1 MSSRWLVV
9 AALLGAL
16 VGFGFAA
23 ASTYDFAAHLDRQVH
38 SLHCSFIPGMSA
50 SSAAS
55 AQGCQVTLM
64 SPYSSIFRTSLWG
77 GIPVSLPAMSMFAAI
92 AGLTAIMLLLH
103 AEREQAAAFALLLLG
118 IVPVVASLF
127 MGSIAA
133 FKLHAACKQCI
144 GIYLSSTLVGVCAV
158 LAYRS
163 RSRTR
168 VVGDPD
174 RVTTRFGRAW
184 LLSLP
189 LTALLV
195 LVPMTGYV
203 LAMPQYQKFAS
214 GCGSLPAPEDRHSV
228 LVHLKAETPGARSAI
243 EIFDPLCPACKAFED
258 RLKAAA
264 LDKQLQRDL
273 LLFPL
278 DHSCNW
284 MIDNSLH
291 PGACAVSAAVLCAG
305 DKAKELVDWAFAE
318 QEQLHAAGAKDPNA
332 PGKLVAERF
341 PEVKAC
347 MDTPTTKARLA
358 QSLRWA
364 VRNQVPVL
372 TPQFYVD
379 GKRLCD
385 EDTDLG
391 LEYTLTRMLKGGT

>member
-1 MSSRWLVV
+1 
-9 AALLGAL
+9 
-16 VGFGFAA
+16 
-23 ASTYDFAAHLDRQVH
+23 
-38 SLHCSFIPGMSA
+38 
-50 SSAAS
+50 
-55 AQGCQVTLM
+55 
-64 SPYSSIFRTSLWG
+64 
-77 GIPVSLPAMSMFAAI
+77 
-92 AGLTAIMLLLH
+92 MLLVR

-144 GIYLSSTLVGVCAV
+144 GIYLSSLLVGVCAV
-158 LAYRS
+158 LVYRA

-174 RVTTRFGRAW
+174 SVTTRFGRAW

-203 LAMPQYQKFAS
+203 FAMPRYQKFAS

-228 LVHLKAETPGARSAI
+228 LVHLKAETSGTRSAI

-258 RLKAAA
+258 RLKAAG

-305 DKAKELVDWAFAE
+305 DNAKALIDWAFTE
-318 QEQLHAAGAKDPNA
+318 QARLHAAGAKDPAA

-391 LEYTLTRMLKGGT
+391 LEYTLTRMLEGGT

>member
-9 AALLGAL
+9 AALFGAL

-38 SLHCSFIPGMSA
+38 SLHCSFIPGLSA

-92 AGLTAIMLLLH
+92 AGLSAVMLLLR

-144 GIYLSSTLVGVCAV
+144 GIYLSSLVIGVAAV
-158 LAYRS
+158 AVYRA

-168 VVGDPD
+168 VAGDPE
-174 RVTTRFGRAW
+174 RMSARFGRAW

-203 LAMPQYQKFAS
+203 LAMPEYAKYAT
-214 GCGSLPAPEDRHSV
+214 GCGTLAAPEDRHAV
-228 LVHLKAETPGARSAI
+228 LVRLKGDPGARPAL
-243 EIFDPLCPACKAFED
+243 EIFDPLCPACKAFEV
-258 RLKAAA
+258 RLKAAG
-264 LDKQLQRDL
+264 LDQKVQRDL

-305 DKAKELVDWAFAE
+305 DRAKEVIDWTFAE
-318 QEQLHAAGAKDPNA
+318 QERLHEAGAKDPAA
-332 PGKLVAERF
+332 PGKLVAEHF
-341 PEVKAC
+341 PQLKSC
-347 MDTPTTKARLA
+347 MDTPQTKARLA

-364 VRNQVPVL
+364 VRNQIPVL
-372 TPQFYVD
+372 TPQFYVG

-391 LEYTLTRMLKGGT
+391 LEYTLTRMLKESP

>member
-9 AALLGAL
+9 AALVGAL
-16 VGFGFAA
+16 IGFGFAA
-23 ASTYDFAAHLDRQVH
+23 ASTYDFSAHLDRQVH
-38 SLHCSFIPGMSA
+38 NLHCSFIPGMA
-50 SSAAS
+50 STPAGAE
-55 AQGCQVTLM
+55 GCQVTLM

-92 AGLTAIMLLLH
+92 AGLTAIMLLLR
-103 AEREQAAAFALLLLG
+103 AEREQAAVFALLLLG
-118 IVPVVASLF
+118 IVPLVASLF
-127 MGSIAA
+127 MGSIAL
-133 FKLHAACKQCI
+133 FKLQAACKQCM
-144 GIYLSSTLVGVCAV
+144 GIYFASALIATCAI
-158 LAYRS
+158 LAYRA
-163 RSRTR
+163 RKTRR
-168 VVGDPD
+168 VVGEPIGDSA
-174 RVTTRFGRAW
+174 RFGRAW

-195 LVPMTGYV
+195 LIPVTGYV
-203 LAMPQYQKFAS
+203 LAMPKYEKFRS
-214 GCGSLPAPEDRHSV
+214 GCGSLPQPEDRHGV
-228 LVHLKAETPGARSAI
+228 LVRLKSSEPGARSAI

-258 RLKAAA
+258 RLRAAG
-264 LDKQLQRDL
+264 LDRRVQRDL

-278 DHSCNW
+278 DSTCNW
-284 MIDNSLH
+284 MVGNSMH

-305 DKAKELVDWAFAE
+305 DKAKDVVDFAFAE
-318 QEQLHAAGAKDPNA
+318 QTALHKAGTSDAAA
-332 PGKLVAERF
+332 PGRMVAERF
-341 PEVKAC
+341 PDLKAC
-347 MDTPTTKARLA
+347 MESPKTKARLA
-358 QSLRWA
+358 QSVRWA